1 MNLVRHRAAISFF
14 SVLGLALGLLSV
26 AGWYGF
32 AHYESSQARLAEIE
46 PRHARLLG
54 LQKADAPFR
63 KAVLD
68 AHAHLQRWMYP
79 ADQDVGKAG
88 NDLQQRAR
96 RAAEVG
102 GMGIVSSQ
110 VLPPRVE
117 GKTELVTVTLTV
129 EGTLQ
134 ALQLTIAAMERDAPA
149 LFVDSLSIRMV
160 EKGDPKLPQ
169 QVVAAMGLVSIR
181 AVQ

>member
-79 ADQDVGKAG
+79 ADQDV
-88 NDLQQRAR
+88 
-96 RAAEVG
+96 
-102 GMGIVSSQ
+102 
-110 VLPPRVE
+110 
-117 GKTELVTVTLTV
+117 
-129 EGTLQ
+129 
-134 ALQLTIAAMERDAPA
+134 
-149 LFVDSLSIRMV
+149 
-160 EKGDPKLPQ
+160 
-169 QVVAAMGLVSIR
+169 
-181 AVQ
+181 